1 MRISISV
8 FLREVKT
15 ALGVLAKHSMQS
27 TKAWDL
33 YEVLVFGAGVAS
45 AREIGTAKLLD
56 AAGNRTNRYLFRSS
70 PGPLA
75 RPAQQFTHAEIH
87 LAGHPELEMHTG
99 IWVLGKS
106 QLPHEC
112 DCVVLLKAEA
122 DAVRAAGRA
131 PLWGH
136 VLMHVESKYY
146 GPPIPFGHGRGFLG
160 LSWDLG
166 WHGSTL
172 VINRDS
178 VNAMALV
185 RRSKKAAA
193 LRLAPGDKT
202 DLAQLKRR
210 FVKRFASYQN
220 TGKV

>member
-99 IWVLGKS
+99 IW
-106 QLPHEC
+106 
-112 DCVVLLKAEA
+112 VLLKAEA